1 MGGREGSSALPCAVP
16 APSPPPAPL
25 HVLRLP
31 SIATRP
37 SALQWPRAPHGQLA
51 SRPSSLQLSLA
62 FQVLSTCAT
71 AGAQARERRATSKQ
85 AEVEVGAT
93 GPARRLPPAA
103 GMRQGAA
110 THALLFITVLLP
122 GSGGFLLPSQ
132 GVGCAGFYRSICVH
146 GARDRGSHRATVLDA
161 ARKGDGKKPR
171 LAKEGGGRQG
181 SSSGGRQGSSSGG
194 PGSAKGGGEA
204 GARDGGP
211 RIRNDIGMSMKT
223 QLRLVKAFKQMEAKQ
238 ASTKTV
244 VRTGFRRKKATV
256 QSSQDS
262 SAPEMLRDIW
272 NQRETPSHFFLD
284 GYNIIGYWPKLKKKR
299 DKGDMSGARDALFEA
314 VSQFAHFRGCQCTL
328 VYDAAGNTHG
338 APATSADMS
347 RQGVEVVFVR
357 EESADRSL
365 FVSLACA
372 RCRCGDLHRVPTRAG
387 SLHALSLSVRF
398 PLRDPCKGVTH

>member
-1 MGGREGSSALPCAVP
+1 
-16 APSPPPAPL
+16 
-25 HVLRLP
+25 
-31 SIATRP
+31 
-37 SALQWPRAPHGQLA
+37 
-51 SRPSSLQLSLA
+51 
-62 FQVLSTCAT
+62 
-71 AGAQARERRATSKQ
+71 
-85 AEVEVGAT
+85 
-93 GPARRLPPAA
+93 
-103 GMRQGAA
+103 MRQGAA

-262 SAPEMLRDIW
+262 SAPEVLRDIW

-365 FVSLACA
+365 FVSLACTG
-372 RCRCGDLHRVPTRAG
+372 CRCGDLHRVPTRAG
-387 SLHALSLSVRF
+387 SLHALCLSIRL
-398 PLRDPCKGVTH
+398 PLHDPCKGVIH

>member
-1 MGGREGSSALPCAVP
+1 MRYPALCQRRVLPLLLCTFCGCR
-16 APSPPPAPL
+16 PSRRG
-25 HVLRLP
+25 RLP
-31 SIATRP
+31 YNGLGLRMDSWRRGRVRCLLHSKFRKVA
-37 SALQWPRAPHGQLA
+37 A
-51 SRPSSLQLSLA
+51 SRGKRGNEL
-62 FQVLSTCAT
+62 
-71 AGAQARERRATSKQ
+71 GNEAQRLKKPWSAA
-85 AEVEVGAT
+85 GAT

-146 GARDRGSHRATVLDA
+146 GARDGGSHRATVLDA

-398 PLRDPCKGVTH
+398 PFRDPCRGVTH